1 MAQHGWV
8 APIPVICCGG
18 ATAGGAGK
26 TTLAIDIGR
35 RVAARGVAG
44 HFLLRGYGGSVKGPV
59 RVDPG
64 KHNSEAVGDE
74 ALLLAA
80 LAPTWV
86 SANRAKGA
94 EQALAAGAGAIIM
107 DDGLQNPTLEKSLS
121 LLTIDGGYGFGNTR
135 VIPAGPLRESV
146 ASAAARC
153 QAAVLIGPD
162 ETGALS
168 LLPPGLPVLRGDLF
182 SGPEMA
188 ALVGENVFAF
198 CGIANPRKFFNTLRK
213 GGAVVAGTE
222 SFADHYP
229 FDAGDIRDLLA
240 QAERLNAIPVTTRKD
255 WVRIP
260 TEFQGRV
267 RVVSITLEWEDPSQI
282 EALLDRVLGAP

>member
-255 WVRIP
+255 WVRSP